1 MFGLLKRKL
10 EPVTSPSLEGPVTV
24 ACNICGSVEFADVNG
39 RKGVL
44 CARCGSYERTR
55 LMKLFIEALRL
66 GPKTRVLHL
75 APERGLSVWLSQQFR
90 DYVPADY
97 DLPRYSH
104 IPGIVKVDLCQ
115 RDYGLSGKFDLILHS
130 HVIEHLPIN
139 YAVVL
144 IRLHKMLARDG
155 RHMFSV
161 PIYGKS
167 YEESLATLSA
177 EEATRRFGQFDHVRR
192 FSPVDI
198 GSTIGSVFDI
208 PEQYD
213 LLEHFSEAQLRAAS
227 VPEDA
232 WKTYTGNSVFC
243 LKPGDLLV

>member
-1 MFGLLKRKL
+1 MFDLLKRKVEPVASPL
-10 EPVTSPSLEGPVTV
+10 SGEPVTAS
-24 ACNICGSVEFADVNG
+24 CNICGSSEFTDVNQ

-55 LMKLFIEALRL
+55 LMKLFIEALSPS
-66 GPKTRVLHL
+66 PKTRVLHL
-75 APERGLSVWLSQQFR
+75 APERGLSVWLRERFR
-90 DYVPADY
+90 NYVAADY

-104 IPGIVKVDLCQ
+104 IPGIIRIDLCQ

-144 IRLHKMLARDG
+144 IRLHKMLSRDG
-155 RHMFSV
+155 RHLFSI
-161 PIYGKS
+161 PIYGAS
-167 YEESLATLSA
+167 YEESLAPLRG

-198 GSTIGSVFDI
+198 CSTIGSVFDI
-208 PEQYD
+208 PENYD
-213 LLEHFSEAQLRAAS
+213 LLKYFSEAQLRAAS

-232 WKTYTGNSVFC
+232 WRGYTGHSVFC

>member
-1 MFGLLKRKL
+1 MFDLLKRKM
-10 EPVTSPSLEGPVTV
+10 EPVTSPVPDVQVTV
-24 ACNICGSVEFADVNG
+24 SCNICGSTEFTDVNR

-55 LMKLFIEALRL
+55 LMKLFIEVLN
-66 GPKTRVLHL
+66 PPPETRVLHL
-75 APERGLSVWLSQQFR
+75 APERGLSAWLRARFP

-104 IPGIVKVDLCQ
+104 IPGIVKIDLCQ
-115 RDYGLSGKFDLILHS
+115 RDYGLAGKFDLILHS
-130 HVIEHLPIN
+130 HVIEHLPVN

-144 IRLHKMLARDG
+144 IRLHKMLSREG
-155 RHMFSV
+155 RHLFSI
-161 PIYGKS
+161 PIYGES
-167 YEESLATLSA
+167 YEESLATLVG

-208 PEQYD
+208 PEKYD

-227 VPEDA
+227 VPEDT
-232 WKTYTGNSVFC
+232 WGNYTGHSVFC